1 MATLAPF
8 LSVGGVR
15 FHLPVS
21 NPRHWGDQWSQ
32 PRCET
37 VGGKGI
43 HVYKVI
49 IEISIF

>member
-1 MATLAPF
+1 MATPAPL
-8 LSVGGVR
+8 LSVGGVH

-21 NPRHWGDQWSQ
+21 NPHHWGDQWSQ

-43 HVYKVI
+43 HMYKVTT
-49 IEISIF
+49 EISTF